1 MINDISLIRMA
12 PLRWSLSNY
21 EEITMQEKKE
31 KKGLS
36 LRTIHLWMII
46 GALVLCSL
54 MFLSTYHLSNSFR
67 QLTMT
72 SEQQIELRNATR
84 ELMDAS
90 DYLTEKVQRFT
101 VMGDR
106 RFLDEYFEEA
116 FVSNRREAAIEKMS
130 GGTGT
135 EPALRKLQAAM
146 DGSVGL
152 MDREYYAMRLVI
164 EAQGYTDYPEILQS
178 VRLSKEDQAL
188 APEDQMRR
196 ATEMVHDDEYC
207 QQKDKIRENMKASLD
222 ELERVVYDTDLSAL
236 ESLADELALVRLVI
250 ALQTIGTFFIV
261 WLTSRLGI
269 HPILNAVDR
278 IKADSPI
285 PEVGANEFRY
295 LARTYNKMYE
305 VYKSSLE
312 HLNFKASHDALT
324 GVYNR
329 AGYELLL
336 SSIDLSSTYML
347 LFDVDNFKTVND
359 TYGHETG
366 DKTLV
371 KLAKV
376 LRNNFRSDDYI
387 CRIGGDEFVV
397 FMVHSTEMQHD
408 LIARKIDEIN
418 LELTETRDGLPPI
431 TISVGIVHGSEAI
444 DSENLF
450 ERTDEAMYKAKQ
462 SGKHTYV
469 FN

>member
-1 MINDISLIRMA
+1 
-12 PLRWSLSNY
+12 
-21 EEITMQEKKE
+21 
-31 KKGLS
+31 
-36 LRTIHLWMII
+36 
-46 GALVLCSL
+46 
-54 MFLSTYHLSNSFR
+54 
-67 QLTMT
+67 
-72 SEQQIELRNATR
+72 
-84 ELMDAS
+84 
-90 DYLTEKVQRFT
+90 
-101 VMGDR
+101 
-106 RFLDEYFEEA
+106 
-116 FVSNRREAAIEKMS
+116 
-130 GGTGT
+130 
-135 EPALRKLQAAM
+135 
-146 DGSVGL
+146 
-152 MDREYYAMRLVI
+152 
-164 EAQGYTDYPEILQS
+164 
-178 VRLSKEDQAL
+178 
-188 APEDQMRR
+188 
-196 ATEMVHDDEYC
+196 
-207 QQKDKIRENMKASLD
+207 MKASLD

-285 PEVGANEFRY
+285 PEVGGNEFRY

-366 DKTLV
+366 DKALV

-408 LIARKIDEIN
+408 LITRKIDEIN